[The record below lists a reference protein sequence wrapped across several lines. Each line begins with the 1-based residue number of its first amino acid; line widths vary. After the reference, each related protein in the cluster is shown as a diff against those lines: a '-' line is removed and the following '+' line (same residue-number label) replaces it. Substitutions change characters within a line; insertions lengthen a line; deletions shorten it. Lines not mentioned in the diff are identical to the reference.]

1 MTMFSRPMQAHP
13 SALTTLCTACLA
25 ALMFSGCANTT
36 RVAAPEP
43 DPAPLSFKEIGPW
56 QQADA
61 GTRAITVPDR
71 WWQLF
76 NDPVLDDL
84 QSRLVVGN
92 QNLRAVLTQVT
103 QARAALSSNQAA
115 RLPTLGL
122 NASATRGDSLNSDN
136 SGSQPPRNTVSLSGT
151 AAWELDLWGRLSH
164 GVEGAQASYQ
174 ASLQDLAAARLS
186 AQSTLAQTYFA
197 LRTAEAQQALIERSI
212 AVYQRSLELTQA
224 RHQSGVA
231 PLTDVLQAQTQL
243 RTAQAQGIEAGAQ
256 RAQLEHAI
264 AVLLGQA
271 PSTLSLAATAGL
283 PEAPTVPSLLPSTL
297 LERRPDINA
306 SAQRVRAAYA
316 QIGVARSAYF
326 PSITLGA
333 TAGYRNSALE
343 GLLSAPHR
351 FWSLGPALALALF
364 DGGARRAAT
373 EQAQASADQATA
385 NYRQTVLN
393 ALQEVEDN
401 LVLTARLRQEA
412 DLQREALG
420 FALRNLE
427 ITQDQYRVGTVSYL
441 NVVTAQSTALVSERT
456 LLDVRARQLT
466 AASHLL
472 RNIAGRWDPAQDN
485 ERLAANGQ

>member
-1 MTMFSRPMQAHP
+1 MTLP
-13 SALTTLCTACLA
+13 SPTLSTLCIALTA
-25 ALMFSGCANTT
+25 ALMLSGCANTT
-36 RVAAPEP
+36 RVAGPEAE
-43 DPAPLSFKEIGPW
+43 PAPLSFKQIGPW
-56 QQADA
+56 QQAEA
-61 GTRAITVPDR
+61 GTQASTVPDQ

-76 NDPVLDDL
+76 NDPVLDQL
-84 QSRLVVGN
+84 QNRLVVGN
-92 QNLRAVLTQVT
+92 QNLRAVLAQVA
-103 QARAALSSNQAA
+103 QARAALGGSEAA

-122 NASATRGDSLNSDN
+122 NASATRADSLNDN
-136 SGSQPPRNTVSLSGT
+136 SANQPPRNTVSLAGS

-164 GVEGAQASYQ
+164 GVEGSQATYQ

-256 RAQLEHAI
+256 RAQFEHAI

-271 PSTLSLAATAGL
+271 PSTLTLATTAGL
-283 PEAPTVPSLLPSTL
+283 PDAPAVPALLPSTL

-333 TAGYRNSALE
+333 TAGYRGSALD

-364 DGGARRAAT
+364 DGGTRRAAT
-373 EQAQASADQATA
+373 EQAQARADQATA
-385 NYRQTVLN
+385 SYRQTVLT

-441 NVVTAQSTALVSERT
+441 NVVTAQSTALISERT

-472 RNIAGRWDPAQDN
+472 RNIAGRWDPAQDA
-485 ERLAANGQ
+485 EQLAASTP

>member
-1 MTMFSRPMQAHP
+1 MTMSLQSTPVCLSRLSFLCMV
-13 SALTTLCTACLA
+13 ALVLG
-25 ALMFSGCANTT
+25 GCANTT
-36 RVAAPEP
+36 RVAAPEA
-43 DPAPLSFKEIGPW
+43 DPWPVSFKESGPW
-56 QQADA
+56 LQADV
-61 GTRAITVPDR
+61 GTQAANVPDQ

-76 NDPVLDDL
+76 NDPVLNEL
-84 QSRLVVGN
+84 QDRLVVGN
-92 QNLRAVLTQVT
+92 QNLRAVVAQVAH
-103 QARAALSSNQAA
+103 ARATLGSREAA
-115 RLPTLGL
+115 RLPTFGL
-122 NASATRGDSLNSDN
+122 NASATRADSLNSD
-136 SGSQPPRNTVSLSGT
+136 STAGQPPRNTVSLSGS
-151 AAWELDLWGRLSH
+151 ASWEIDLWGRLSH
-164 GVEGAQASYQ
+164 GVDSAQASYQ

-224 RHQSGVA
+224 RQQSGVA

-271 PSTLSLAATAGL
+271 PSALSLASTASL
-283 PEAPTVPSLLPSTL
+283 PHTPDVPALLPSTL

-333 TAGYRNSALE
+333 TGGYRHSALE

-351 FWSLGPALALALF
+351 FWSLGPALALAIF
-364 DGGARRAAT
+364 DGGARQAAT
-373 EQAQASADQATA
+373 EQARANADQATA
-385 NYRQTVLN
+385 SYRQTVLI

-401 LVLTARLRQEA
+401 LVLTARLGQEA
-412 DLQREALG
+412 GLQREALG
-420 FALRNLE
+420 FAQRNLE

-441 NVVTAQSTALVSERT
+441 NVVTAQSTALLSERT

-472 RNIAGRWDPAQDN
+472 RNIAGRWDPVQDG
-485 ERLAANGQ
+485 ERLASTASR